1 MFNSFFSYL
10 LIPFLLPYVLGPNK
24 ALSTQKNTQIV
35 LVFDKN
41 PIAIEAKKGMF
52 YTANQIR
59 YYGNDRVRTEIELH
73 NKTKVDTIKINT
85 IQETLPVDL
94 FHNYVTFNYHFK
106 QGDTVFF
113 TFKDDVPFVAKINR
127 STKPLDLNFSLAAK
141 KRFNEPLASDN
152 FFPVGKP
159 IPLDQQF
166 NKLYSNYK
174 ARKNYLDSLKKED
187 LLSADLYQ
195 AYSQHYK
202 YSNFL
207 GAVLFEQR
215 FQPFLQTIPEQF
227 SVEEVINNDALLY
240 NDFFIQLLSWR
251 YLWGYQL
258 AVPKIVKTQS
268 RSIDYKIA
276 YEKVKDSVKNESVK
290 NYILFFCLQKIYEE
304 DSKINF
310 NTYLAKFKSDVK
322 DDRFNNYLKN
332 NFDDYLLQSTGS
344 TLLGNLSKSKK
355 TEFSALL
362 NSLKGNVV
370 YVDLWASWCAPCRE
384 AMPASKALKQA
395 YTGKAVKFVYISMDT
410 QFANW
415 TKAASDEQ
423 LTNYPYSFIMFD
435 SKNAALPKQLK
446 ITAIPRYLIY
456 NKKGQ
461 LVYQNAP
468 GPDGTDIKSILNKY
482 LMQN

>member
-1 MFNSFFSYL
+1 MFNYIFGYL
-10 LIPFLLPYVLGPNK
+10 LSPFCLLGILGQDQTNVV
-24 ALSTQKNTQIV
+24 QKNHQIV

-41 PIAIEAKKGMF
+41 PAAVEPKQGLF
-52 YTANQIR
+52 YTPNQIR
-59 YYGNDRVRTEIELH
+59 YYGNDLVRAEIKLN

-85 IQETLPVDL
+85 AQETLPVDL

-113 TFKDDVPFVAKINR
+113 TFKDDVPLVTKINR
-127 STKPLDLNFSLAAK
+127 PTKPFDLNFSLVAK
-141 KRFNEPLASDN
+141 KRFNEPLKSDN
-152 FFPVGKP
+152 LFRFDKP
-159 IPLDQQF
+159 IPLAQQF
-166 NKLYSNYK
+166 NKLYTNYMI
-174 ARKNYLDSLKKED
+174 RKNYLDSLKKED
-187 LLSADLYQ
+187 LLSTTLYQ
-195 AYSQHYK
+195 VYSQQYK
-202 YSNFL
+202 YTNFL
-207 GAVLFEQR
+207 STVLFEQR
-215 FQPFLQTIPEQF
+215 FKPLLQTIPEQF
-227 SVEEVINNDALLY
+227 SIEDVINNDTLLY
-240 NDFFIQLLSWR
+240 NDFFIQFLNWR
-251 YLWGYQL
+251 YLWGDQL
-258 AVPKIVKTQS
+258 AVPKIVKAQS

-276 YEKVKDSVKNESVK
+276 YEKVKVSVQNELVK

-310 NTYLAKFKSDVK
+310 NSYLAKFKSDVK
-322 DDRFNNYLKN
+322 DDRFNDYLKN

-355 TEFSALL
+355 IEFSALL

-370 YVDLWASWCAPCRE
+370 YVDLWASWCAPCRA
-384 AMPASKALKQA
+384 AMPASRALKQA

-415 TKAASDEQ
+415 AKAASDEK
-423 LTNYPYSFIMFD
+423 LTNDPYSLIMFD

-446 ITAIPRYLIY
+446 MAAIPRYLIY
-456 NKKGQ
+456 NKRGQ

-468 GPDGTDIKSILNKY
+468 GPDGTDIKSILNKF